1 MFRFVTKP
9 FKRWAFNRAN
19 KYTIYYINIYNKK
32 YIIKYLK
39 KIKKIAIKKNN
50 YLEIDLIKSN
60 AISLV
65 SSEIKISF
73 DSLKSIL

>member
-39 KIKKIAIKKNN
+39 KIKKIVIKKNN
-50 YLEIDLIKSN
+50 YLEIDLINKLN
-60 AISLV
+60 NEELFELI
-65 SSEIKISF
+65 EKKKI
-73 DSLKSIL
+73 

>member
-39 KIKKIAIKKNN
+39 K
-50 YLEIDLIKSN
+50 
-60 AISLV
+60 
-65 SSEIKISF
+65 
-73 DSLKSIL
+73 